1 MKKEKK
7 QEEII
12 EKPQKGFEEFSIDPE
27 TLNELDT
34 LPEEESS
41 INENIEENK
50 DISEVE
56 IIDKPNNELIDASS
70 VEFIN
75 LVKENINSSAKQIKE
90 ISETMDKIEAQ
101 KGSEA
106 FWKKS
111 ENIRTISK
119 NVNKM
124 SEVQQKTLDL
134 LVLFLGSSNKMA
146 DDYDTILKTIDEL
159 GEVNGGEVEVL
170 NYLLKIK
177 RMVKEIKS
185 NDERLKSISFEC
197 EQSKKKIEQL
207 DKNYKEITDNY
218 EKNSKISISKIRRLQ
233 GACNRQSFF
242 ILLSYLL
249 IIAIGVVIYIK
260 LFK

>member
-159 GEVNGGEVEVL
+159 GEVNGGEAEVL

-207 DKNYKEITDNY
+207 DKNYKEKTDNY
-218 EKNSKISISKIRRLQ
+218 EKNSKISVSKIRRLQ
-233 GACNRQSFF
+233 GTCNRQSFF

-260 LFK
+260 LLK